1 MSSNCNCGNMYFD
14 PTTGRYL
21 PVPPPPFKLDASTLV
36 YPDSANALFVKK
48 NRLMCLLVSAQKGNF
63 LRYGSDQGAY
73 VDGNDILSNGGSG
86 DETNLLSI
94 DRTDGKITLTKK
106 ALTEAGFGA
115 GSGGGSTGPSGPS
128 TQAGNLL
135 VTGSD
140 GGAYLGSTQ
149 FQQALTGLGY
159 YPGSSGSSG
168 PSSQAGNLLITGSDG
183 GAYFSNT
190 QLRSA
195 LSSMGYVPGST
206 GGSTGPTVSTNSGN
220 ILTTGTDGGAMLTK
234 DTVWGNIQPNVTQ
247 AINTAVSGLT
257 PGSAVVPSTL
267 ISSDAGNAV
276 TLGSDGKLYVAL
288 DAGEL

>member
-1 MSSNCNCGNMYFD
+1 MSSNCNCGNVYFD

-115 GSGGGSTGPSGPS
+115 GSGGPSGPS
-128 TQAGNLL
+128 AQAGNLL

-140 GGAYLGSTQ
+140 GGAY
-149 FQQALTGLGY
+149 
-159 YPGSSGSSG
+159 
-168 PSSQAGNLLITGSDG
+168 
-183 GAYFSNT
+183 FSNT
-190 QLRSA
+190 QLQSA
-195 LSSMGYVPGST
+195 LSSMGYVPGGG

-220 ILTTGTDGGAMLTK
+220 IITAGTDGGAMLTK